1 MTEETGRRHKLRICK
16 RKNRYNV
23 WPAVAVDIGREEAF
37 SVNAWNAYYNCNSY
51 ATAILD
57 RWRKDGY
64 GLFGEEWRM
73 TTAVEG
79 DSEEEEED
87 EEGQEE
93 QMEEEMAGVEGK
105 VQESEQ

>member
-1 MTEETGRRHKLRICK
+1 MDTNGRHTNYFML
-16 RKNRYNV
+16 KNVR
-23 WPAVAVDIGREEAF
+23 
-37 SVNAWNAYYNCNSY
+37 AWRVPMYAY